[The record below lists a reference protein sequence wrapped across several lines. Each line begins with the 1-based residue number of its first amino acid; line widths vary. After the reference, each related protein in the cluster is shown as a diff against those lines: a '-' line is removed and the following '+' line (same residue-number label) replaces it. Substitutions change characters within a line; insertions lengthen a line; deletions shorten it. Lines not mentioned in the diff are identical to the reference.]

1 MKNFLI
7 IEERFCGKTYSAQ
20 NHMLK
25 GNNYSEIT
33 TVNNLVFWLFFKKN
47 IKAVFTPPDWIV
59 PSERLPVS
67 LSLGLLWHREEF
79 AT

>member
-33 TVNNLVFWLFFKKN
+33 TVNNLMFGLLKKT
-47 IKAVFTPPDWIV
+47 IKAVFTPPDWGCAIRV
-59 PSERLPVS
+59 ASCEPEPGFTV
-67 LSLGLLWHREEF
+67 
-79 AT
+79 A

>member
-1 MKNFLI
+1 MKNFLS

-33 TVNNLVFWLFFKKN
+33 TVNNLMFGLF
-47 IKAVFTPPDWIV
+47 
-59 PSERLPVS
+59 
-67 LSLGLLWHREEF
+67 
-79 AT
+79 

>member
-33 TVNNLVFWLFFKKN
+33 TVNNLVFWLFFKK
-47 IKAVFTPPDWIV
+47 KYKSSVHTPRLDCAVRAASCEPEPGFTV
-59 PSERLPVS
+59 
-67 LSLGLLWHREEF
+67 
-79 AT
+79 A

>member
-1 MKNFLI
+1 MNQMENKNEKLLI

-33 TVNNLVFWLFFKKN
+33 TVNNLVFWLKKKKN
-47 IKAVFTPPDWIV
+47 RENSVHTP
-59 PSERLPVS
+59 R
-67 LSLGLLWHREEF
+67 LGLCHQSGFL
-79 AT
+79 

>member
-33 TVNNLVFWLFFKKN
+33 TVNNLMFGLFKKKT
-47 IKAVFTPPDWIV
+47 IKAVFTPQTGVV
-59 PSERLPVS
+59 PSEWLPAS

>member
-33 TVNNLVFWLFFKKN
+33 TVNNLMFGLFKKKT
-47 IKAVFTPPDWIV
+47 IKAVFTPQTGVV
-59 PSERLPVS
+59 PSEWLPVS